1 MKRTFYLVTI
11 IFCLQLIL
19 AVNPARSVSIPV
31 AQKGVLDVSRW
42 DFKTAGPLSL
52 DGQWEFYWNK
62 LISPNDFA
70 SGQLLQRTGYIDAPG
85 YWDGY
90 KVDGEELTGLGYATF
105 HLKVTNLPPNELV
118 AFDLPLMHTAYKLWA
133 NGELVATNGVVGT
146 SRATSQPQFLP
157 KTPVLKQIATEID
170 LVLQISNFHHN
181 NGGIWQTLKIGLE
194 EDISSIDQMR
204 TGIELF
210 ILGAILIMALY
221 HFALF
226 ALRRKEPSPM
236 FFGLFCL
243 DVAFRM
249 SIHGGTFFSVIF
261 PNASWEILVK
271 LDYFTLY
278 FGLTFYCAFIQSLF
292 PSEFKRIAL
301 NIIVIISIGFV
312 LFTIVTPATTY
323 TAYLVYYQAVMVL
336 ASLFTLIVLVLAVAQ
351 KRDGARVVLSGC
363 ALIIVS
369 LVNDILYNH
378 EVIHTAEIIGFGLF
392 FMIFMQSYVLSAK
405 FSKAFDMVEELS
417 IGLDRM
423 VKERTAAI
431 KDLLDNTGQGFFS
444 FARDHKV
451 QQFTSKATYDF
462 FGKAIED
469 ENALELMFPDDY
481 EDKEKLL
488 NLVFE
493 DAGNLTLVE
502 GILPSEVTRDEHIYN
517 VDYHWIEPRQNVDG
531 RIMIVMTDITTQ
543 RKLEQQLKSDEE
555 KNRMIVKIAV
565 DRHGFIDFLNEVNM
579 CLDKIK
585 EILSGTASDMSV
597 KELFRYFHTI
607 KGGMSSYFFTDV
619 ANKAH
624 DIENLLES
632 LRTDS
637 ALPTEDLLKSV
648 DKETDQLKEELKKTL
663 NGLDQ
668 IIPKQL
674 IEAGFQPYFRISESK
689 ITQLEAILKKDL
701 NASPALTQAVKGLRR
716 QPIRNIMKKFASDA
730 EDLAVNLGKK
740 VKITL
745 EGEETEIVHNSFK
758 PMLSSLIHIVR
769 NCVDHGIE
777 EPETRLAARKPE
789 IGNLDI
795 KVAADEK
802 ELKINIADD
811 GAGID
816 AETIKSIALDKGL
829 IGTTQV
835 ESMTESELVKLIFA
849 PGFSTNEVVTDLSGR
864 GVGMDAVAE
873 EVAKLEG
880 SIDVLSTPG
889 VGTQFMITVPNA

>member
-1 MKRTFYLVTI
+1 MKRKLYVITI
-11 IFCLQLIL
+11 AFCLNLIYL
-19 AVNPARSVSIPV
+19 AGPAFSSSIPL
-31 AQKGVLDVSRW
+31 AEKGVLDASSW
-42 DFKTAGPLSL
+42 DFVSAGPLNL

-62 LISPNDFA
+62 LYYPDDFS
-70 SGQLLQRTGYIDAPG
+70 SGGVSQRTGYIDAPG

-90 KVDGEELTGLGYATF
+90 MVNGKDLTGLGYATF
-105 HLKVTNLPPNELV
+105 YLKIKNLPPNKLI
-118 AFDLPLMHTAYKLWA
+118 AFDLPLMHTAYRLWA
-133 NGELVATNGVVGT
+133 NGELIATNGVVGT
-146 SRATSQPQFLP
+146 SKATSEPQFLP
-157 KTPVLKQIATEID
+157 KTPVLKQMATEVD

-194 EDISSIDQMR
+194 EDISAMDQMR

-243 DVAFRM
+243 DVAFRI
-249 SIHGGTFFSVIF
+249 SIHGVTFFSVIF
-261 PNASWEILVK
+261 PNASWEVLVK

-278 FGLTFYCAFIQSLF
+278 FGLSFFCAFIQSLF
-292 PSEFKRIAL
+292 PAEFKRIVL
-301 NIIVIISIGFV
+301 NIIVGISALFV
-312 LFTIVTPATTY
+312 IFTIVMPATVF
-323 TAYLVYYQAVMVL
+323 TAYLVLFQAVMVL
-336 ASLFTLIVLVLAVAQ
+336 TSLYTLAVLIWSSVK
-351 KRDGARVVLSGC
+351 KREGARVVLIGC
-363 ALIIVS
+363 FLIIIAQ
-369 LVNDILYNH
+369 VNDILYNH

-392 FMIFMQSYVLSAK
+392 FMIFLQSYVLSAK

-417 IGLDRM
+417 VGLDRM

-444 FARDHKV
+444 FARDYKV
-451 QQFTSKATYDF
+451 QPFTSKATDDF
-462 FGKAIED
+462 FGKPIED
-469 ENALELMFPDDY
+469 ENALELMYPNGY

-488 NLVFE
+488 NLIFE
-493 DAGNLTLVE
+493 DAGNLGLVE
-502 GILPSEVTRDEHIYN
+502 GILPSEVTRDDHIYK
-517 VDYHWIEPRQNVDG
+517 VDYHWIESRQNVEG

-543 RKLEQQLKSDEE
+543 RKLERQLKADEE
-555 KNRMIVKIAV
+555 KNQMIVKIAV

-585 EILSGTASDMSV
+585 EILSGSASDMSI

-607 KGGMSSYFFTDV
+607 KGGMSSYFFYKV
-619 ANKAH
+619 ADKAH

-632 LRTDS
+632 VRTDS

-663 NGLDQ
+663 RDLDQ

-689 ITQLEAILKKDL
+689 ISRLEAILE
-701 NASPALTQAVKGLRR
+701 NEMRTNPALAGAIKGLRR

-730 EDLAVNLGKK
+730 EGLAVNLGKK
-740 VKITL
+740 VNITL
-745 EGEETEIVHNSFK
+745 EGEDTEIVHNSFK

-777 EPETRLAARKPE
+777 EPETRLAAHKPE
-789 IGNLDI
+789 VGTLDI
-795 KVAADEK
+795 KVEADDK
-802 ELKINIADD
+802 ELKINISDD

-816 AETIKSIALDKGL
+816 ADAIKSIALEKGL

-835 ESMTESELVKLIFA
+835 ESMTESELVKLIFT
-849 PGFSTNEVVTDLSGR
+849 PGFSTNEIVTDLSGR

-873 EVAKLEG
+873 EVAKLRG

-889 VGTQFMITVPNA
+889 VGTQFLITVPNA